1 MNAFYFLIQDRQG
14 VSIRRI
20 HRSNKKK
27 EKEKG
32 ERKKSRNFYM
42 IQIHRDTRCN
52 LVKQRDERKTRHP
65 SYFTTP
71 TVDFHKVLL

>member
-20 HRSNKKK
+20 HRPNKKK

-32 ERKKSRNFYM
+32 ERKKKR
-42 IQIHRDTRCN
+42 
-52 LVKQRDERKTRHP
+52 
-65 SYFTTP
+65 TT
-71 TVDFHKVLL
+71 